1 MGLFD
6 DIFGNSNKKTIRID
20 IVGPAPIPTQ
30 KERYEYGKEWER
42 ERAEEE
48 AEDDP
53 YRVEKSI
60 KRHQKKSQ
68 KRQ

>member
-6 DIFGNSNKKTIRID
+6 GIFSSGKQVIRID

-30 KERYEYGKEWER
+30 KERYEYGKEYEL

-53 YRVEKSI
+53 YRIEKSI
-60 KRHQKKSQ
+60 KRHQRKSQ
-68 KRQ
+68 RQR